1 MSRAEQLVALGRR
14 RGKQEG
20 HDPRIEPM
28 GNRRGAVEGGW
39 WRAVC
44 NCGYSSTRRA
54 GQKQAL
60 LTVFWHLGAVAAES
74 DSGLN
79 GGLRRVA
86 AGQYDDPLVDSPLS
100 GIADRPVQADP
111 VPTGRTVK
119 TDPAHTRRGVTGSC
133 PASHGDSS
141 ASGCDHLG

>member
-1 MSRAEQLVALGRR
+1 MPRAEQMVALGRR
-14 RGKQEG
+14 RGKQLG
-20 HDPRIEPM
+20 HDPTIEPM

-44 NCGYSSTRRA
+44 TCGYVSTRRA

-60 LTVFWHLGAVAAES
+60 LTLFWHLGMVAAQSEE
-74 DSGLN
+74 GLN

-86 AGQYDDPLVDSPLS
+86 TGTYQDQLVGSPLS
-100 GIADRPVQADP
+100 GITDRPVSADP
-111 VPTGRTVK
+111 EPTGRTVK
-119 TDPAHTRRGVTGSC
+119 TDPAHTRGGVTGSC